1 MIYLRR
7 SSFLVLFL
15 ALSACSADDTATGSR
30 GAGGGAASSGAGG
43 EATGGG
49 GKPSSGSGAGGELFP
64 TGSGGATGAGG
75 SVDCG
80 NELLGTV
87 RDFMVAH
94 PDFEDF
100 LGDDKGIVSPDL
112 GADGKP
118 VYAGNPTTPTTTG
131 KENFDQWFRDV
142 DGVNMAIPHKITLTP
157 SGGVSTY
164 DNSNFFPI
172 DGKGFG
178 DEGNTHN
185 YHFTYEI
192 RTKFEYKGGE
202 VFTFTGDDDL
212 FTYINGKLAINLG
225 GVHGAQSETV
235 NLDAMA
241 QQLGI
246 EKGKTYSLDFFFAER
261 HTSESNFR
269 IDTTI
274 TCFTPPPPQ

>member
-1 MIYLRR
+1 M
-7 SSFLVLFL
+7 
-15 ALSACSADDTATGSR
+15 
-30 GAGGGAASSGAGG
+30 
-43 EATGGG
+43 
-49 GKPSSGSGAGGELFP
+49 SGSGTGTGGDLGFP

-75 SVDCG
+75 SDDCG
-80 NELLGTV
+80 SELLGTI
-87 RDFMVAH
+87 RDFKASH

-100 LGDDKGIVSPDL
+100 TGDDKNIVLPDL
-112 GADGKP
+112 GPDGKP
-118 VYAGNPTTPTTTG
+118 VYAGNPTTDTTSG

-142 DGVNMAIPHKITLTP
+142 DGVNIAIPYKITLTP

-164 DNSNFFPI
+164 DNSAFFPI

-192 RTKFEYKGGE
+192 RTEFKYKGGE

-225 GVHGAQSETV
+225 GVHGAQTETV

-241 QQLGI
+241 GQLGI
-246 EKGKTYSLDFFFAER
+246 EKGKTYTLDFFFAER